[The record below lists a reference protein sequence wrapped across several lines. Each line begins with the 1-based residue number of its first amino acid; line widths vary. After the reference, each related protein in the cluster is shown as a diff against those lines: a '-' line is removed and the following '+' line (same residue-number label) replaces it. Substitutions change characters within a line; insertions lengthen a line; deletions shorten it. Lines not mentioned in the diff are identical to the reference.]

1 MIIKITFMSK
11 IIQTYFN
18 TFKRATFRKKKEKE
32 KNSQIKIIENF
43 FFSTH

>member
-18 TFKRATFRKKKEKE
+18 TFKQATYKKEKKE
-32 KNSQIKIIENF
+32 KFTNKNYLKK
-43 FFSTH
+43 